1 MASGPP
7 PRRDS
12 ADPSLSDW
20 TLSAQQTEATS
31 GRAPAPAAEGGFT
44 PGTVL
49 AARYRVVARLG
60 RGGMGEV
67 YRADDLKLGQ
77 AVALK
82 FVRGALSPDVLK
94 RLYSEVALG
103 RQVSHPSVCRLYD
116 VVEVEHETFLAM
128 EYVDGEDL
136 QSLLARI
143 GRLPQD
149 KALDLARDLCSG
161 LAAVHEKGIIHR
173 DLKPANV
180 MIDGRGRARITDF
193 GLAVVPQAQGQYAFA
208 GTPAYMSPEQLT
220 GGEVTPRSDLYA
232 LGLIVFEM
240 VTGQRFFD
248 AKSEDALVLQHR
260 ESKNPRLSSASRFL
274 DPATERLV
282 VQCVEEDPRNRPSS
296 ARAILALLPGM
307 DPLEAAVAAG
317 ETPSPEIVAA
327 AATVGDLS
335 AGRAWLAL
343 TVVLGGF
350 VLSAWLADHIGHL
363 QRALLPKTP
372 EVMAERAREVVE
384 RLAPESVA
392 ADEAYSFEWD
402 VAYLVALDARDRSPD
417 RWQRM
422 AQKPFAPLY
431 FFYRQSPG
439 KLIAANRDG
448 MVRADDPPVDMSGM
462 AEVVLTPRGQLLTFL
477 AVPPQRDTAE
487 GPWPEPDWG
496 ALLRETDLDPSALRP
511 AAPQWASPVDSDRK
525 AAWEG
530 THGAGDDAVPI
541 RVEAAAYHGRPVW
554 LAVLPPWM
562 KATRMAGR
570 APSSPTPVGEL
581 GVWLLALAMPIGGV
595 LLARHNLRLGRVDR
609 KGAFRVAL
617 FVFVTYALARLFRAD
632 HVAAFADE
640 LWILIKVLAYPA
652 FWAAQVWL
660 LYTALEPYVR
670 RRWPHMLISW
680 KRLLGGAFDDPLV
693 GRDIVIG
700 AAAGTVLLLIYL
712 SGLVLPRVLARTTT
726 LALPSGPSAP
736 FLQGPTLTSLS
747 QVLFRLFVNQF
758 SAVLFAMVFLFV
770 LTLLRM
776 ILRRD
781 WLASLVWA
789 ALLAAPIVGE
799 GRTIGWV
806 AGGFRAL
813 ILLLVL
819 RRGGL
824 LSLAVALFYMFILIE
839 VPITLDLGAWYA
851 SRALPVIAVLAGLA
865 IYSFH
870 TALGGK
876 PIFGSS
882 LIDD

>member
-1 MASGPP
+1 MASDPP

-20 TLSAQQTEATS
+20 TLSAQHTEATS
-31 GRAPAPAAEGGFT
+31 GRPPAPAAEGGFT

-82 FVRGALSPDVLK
+82 FVRGALSPEVLK

-143 GRLPQD
+143 GRLPPD
-149 KALDLARDLCSG
+149 KAVEIARDLCSG

-193 GLAVVPQAQGQYAFA
+193 GLAVMPQASGQYAFV

-232 LGLIVFEM
+232 FGLILFEM
-240 VTGQRFFD
+240 ATGQRFFD

-260 ESKNPRLSSASRFL
+260 ESKGPRLSSASRFL
-274 DPATERLV
+274 DPAAERLV
-282 VQCVEEDPRNRPSS
+282 VQCVEEDPRNRPPS
-296 ARAILALLPGM
+296 ARALLALLPGM

-335 AGRAWLAL
+335 AGRAWGALACVIGGL
-343 TVVLGGF
+343 VL
-350 VLSAWLADHIGHL
+350 APWLADQTGYL

-372 EVMAERAREVVE
+372 EVMADRAREVLG
-384 RLAPESVA
+384 RLAPDRMM

-402 VAYLVALDARDRSPD
+402 VAYLGDVGAHDRSPD
-417 RWQRM
+417 RWQKL
-422 AQKPFAPLY
+422 ATKPFPPLY
-431 FFYRQSPG
+431 FYYRQSPR

-462 AEVVLTPRGQLLTFL
+462 AEVVLTPRGQLLGFL
-477 AVPPQRDTAE
+477 VVPPQRETGE
-487 GPWPEPDWG
+487 GPWPEPDWS
-496 ALLRETDLDPSALRP
+496 ALLGETALDRSTLR
-511 AAPQWASPVDSDRK
+511 AVAPQWASPVDSDRK
-525 AAWEG
+525 AAWEAAY
-530 THGAGDDAVPI
+530 GAGEDAVHVRI
-541 RVEAAAYHGRPVW
+541 EAASYHGRPVW
-554 LAVLPPWM
+554 FAVLPPWM
-562 KATRMAGR
+562 KATRMAVREGT
-570 APSSPTPVGEL
+570 PPTPVGEA
-581 GVWLLALAMPIGGV
+581 GVWLLALAMPLGGV

-617 FVFVTYALARLFRAD
+617 FVFVSYTLARLFRAD
-632 HVAAFADE
+632 HVAAFGDE
-640 LWILIKVLAYPA
+640 LWILIKILAYPA

-680 KRLLGGAFDDPLV
+680 KRLLGGAFDDPMV
-693 GRDIVIG
+693 GRD
-700 AAAGTVLLLIYL
+700 VLLGAVVGMVLI
-712 SGLVLPRVLARTTT
+712 
-726 LALPSGPSAP
+726 
-736 FLQGPTLTSLS
+736 
-747 QVLFRLFVNQF
+747 VLF
-758 SAVLFAMVFLFV
+758 
-770 LTLLRM
+770 
-776 ILRRD
+776 
-781 WLASLVWA
+781 LA
-789 ALLAAPIVGE
+789 
-799 GRTIGWV
+799 
-806 AGGFRAL
+806 
-813 ILLLVL
+813 
-819 RRGGL
+819 
-824 LSLAVALFYMFILIE
+824 
-839 VPITLDLGAWYA
+839 
-851 SRALPVIAVLAGLA
+851 
-865 IYSFH
+865 
-870 TALGGK
+870 
-876 PIFGSS
+876 
-882 LIDD
+882 